1 MQLLQMRG
9 RLPRRIYAGLSGLG
23 DAAESQRILLNS
35 QIAQLEQSMSQ
46 CSGGEGEAQI
56 CAAQKQQQIDHLR
69 QALAAID
76 AAPAAKPLAIAAA
89 ITAPQGNPDP
99 RSGPERAEAD
109 RQVRMMSDAQ
119 VREAVYGDQF
129 SGAVYLKN
137 NPDVAND
144 PYWGKNPERHFLAYG
159 QYEGRAYPT
168 AEVKAVPA
176 TPTTPPLPAG
186 SKLTVTDVPSTF
198 APIPSFAPAPAP
210 AAATINPLAVSSL
223 APVTNA
229 MQLTPGRVSAQ
240 GIDREI
246 ERQAQQSSGLPSW
259 AIPVGL
265 AAAALLLIP
274 LLAGGPAPAPAPAPA
289 PTKRTKGKR

>member
-23 DAAESQRILLNS
+23 DVAESQRIMLQS
-35 QIAQLEQSMSQ
+35 QIDRLEQSKSQ
-46 CSGGEGEAQI
+46 CSGGEGGAQE
-56 CAAQKQQQIDHLR
+56 CAYAIEQQLVPLR
-69 QALAAID
+69 QALAAIN
-76 AAPAAKPLAIAAA
+76 ASPAPAPAPAPASSNPDQRPAAERAAA
-89 ITAPQGNPDP
+89 DQ
-99 RSGPERAEAD
+99 
-109 RQVRMMSDAQ
+109 QVRQMSDAQ

-144 PYWGKNPERHFLAYG
+144 PYWGKNPERHYLAYG
-159 QYEGRAYPT
+159 QYENRPYPT

-176 TPTTPPLPAG
+176 TPTTPPLPTG
-186 SKLTVTDVPSTF
+186 TKLTVSDVPSTF

-210 AAATINPLAVSSL
+210 ASPVVNPLSVTSAL

-229 MQLTPGRVSAQ
+229 MQLTPGRTQAQ

-246 ERQAQQSSGLPSW
+246 ERQAQSSGLPSW

-274 LLAGGPAPAPAPAPA
+274 LLAGGPAPAPAPAAA
-289 PTKRTKGKR
+289 PKRAKGKTK